1 MPIYLAPDIDDP
13 DVTPQLSEARA
24 REIATL
30 LYGHGIPRNAP
41 TLLALLRLT
50 WTMAVDVAFERQ
62 PPASI
67 ANVRPTPSGR
77 VLPTSL
83 GV

>member
-1 MPIYLAPDIDDP
+1 MPIYLAPDVEDP
-13 DVTPQLSEARA
+13 CVTPQLSKARA

-30 LYGHGIPRNAP
+30 FHGHGIPRDAP

-50 WTMAVDVAFERQ
+50 WTMAVDVAFERRQ
-62 PPASI
+62 PWSI

-83 GV
+83 GI

>member
-1 MPIYLAPDIDDP
+1 MPIYLAPDVDDP
-13 DVTPQLSEARA
+13 CVTPQLSEARA

-30 LYGHGIPRNAP
+30 LLGNGIPRDAP

-50 WTMAVDVAFERQ
+50 WTMAVDVAFERR
-62 PPASI
+62 PTASL
-67 ANVRPTPSGR
+67 ANVRPTPSGA